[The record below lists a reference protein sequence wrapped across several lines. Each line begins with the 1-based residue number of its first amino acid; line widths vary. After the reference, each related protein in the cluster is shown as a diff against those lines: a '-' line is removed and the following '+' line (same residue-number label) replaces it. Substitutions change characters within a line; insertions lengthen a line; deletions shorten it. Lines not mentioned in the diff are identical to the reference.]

1 MKEKEIY
8 NKKAKEFFNRLG
20 LEKTSSDFT
29 SVVMERIQV
38 EPGIEKSKILPGL
51 PYYYLIAMFFTAGIL
66 ILPFNSYILDFIN
79 DLVNIVINIDY
90 TFINNMIISITD
102 TIIDY
107 AVSSTVL
114 IIFILTAIILLALIF
129 INYSGYRYEIARIQ
143 IS

>member
-1 MKEKEIY
+1 
-8 NKKAKEFFNRLG
+8 
-20 LEKTSSDFT
+20 
-29 SVVMERIQV
+29 
-38 EPGIEKSKILPGL
+38 
-51 PYYYLIAMFFTAGIL
+51 MFFTAGIL